1 MGLNRAGGTLVS
13 PISGYPLSR
22 FCTLLQSVPFM
33 IREVPSLIASNGA
46 LDVAPSAL
54 QRRLDGVLNTI
65 VGTLARFDG
74 SRVTVTS

>member
-1 MGLNRAGGTLVS
+1 
-13 PISGYPLSR
+13 
-22 FCTLLQSVPFM
+22 M